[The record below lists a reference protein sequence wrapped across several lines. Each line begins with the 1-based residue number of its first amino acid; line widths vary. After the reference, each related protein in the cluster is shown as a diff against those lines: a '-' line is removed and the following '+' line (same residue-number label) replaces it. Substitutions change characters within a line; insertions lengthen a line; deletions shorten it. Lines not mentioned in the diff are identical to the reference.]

1 MSNREQALRDALDE
15 VRIGDEGAAED
26 RAWRVVAAAG
36 VAGVD
41 RPARR
46 RRHRWR
52 AAQVALVAA
61 LIALVVSPAGASVR
75 HWVADRIEP
84 GAPHAVPVLSSLP
97 GHGSLLVD
105 SAKGPWVVHPDGSK
119 RLLGDYAEASW
130 SPHGLYAVVTRGHE
144 LAAVEPD
151 GTPRWTLTRPG
162 HVALARWNGP
172 DGFRIAYLEGRALR
186 VVDGDGTGDRFIAGG
201 VAPVAPAW
209 RSGPGHEVAYATQRG
224 AVVAFSA
231 DSRRRVFATAP
242 NVGLQ
247 RSVSRS
253 ASEVGARAGVSLSPS
268 AAGARADVSGAA
280 ADVLS
285 LQWSGASLLVTRED
299 RVEMLGTDGRPVWTW
314 TPPAGS
320 HVRSATVA
328 PDGDRV
334 AVVAADG
341 HTSRVLLV
349 AKAHSSRVLFAGP
362 GDFAAPS
369 WSPEGR
375 WLLLPWTS
383 ADQWLFLEPGS
394 GTGKLH
400 AVAHLAKQFSPG
412 DPTTAR
418 FPSVV
423 GWCCTVH

>member
-1 MSNREQALRDALDE
+1 MSDREQALRDALDE
-15 VRIGDEGAAED
+15 TRVGDEAAAED

-41 RPARR
+41 RPVRR

-97 GHGSLLVD
+97 GRGSLLVD
-105 SAKGPWVVHPDGSK
+105 SARGPWVVHPDGSK
-119 RLLGDYAEASW
+119 RLLGDYTEASW

-162 HVALARWNGP
+162 RVELARWNGP

-186 VVDGDGTGDRFIAGG
+186 VVNGDGTGDRFIAGG
-201 VAPVAPAW
+201 AAAVAPAW
-209 RSGPGHEVAYATQRG
+209 RSGPRHEVADATKRG

-231 DSRRRVFATAP
+231 DSRRRIFVTAP
-242 NVGLQ
+242 SAGLRRPASRPAPDAGE
-247 RSVSRS
+247 RS
-253 ASEVGARAGVSLSPS
+253 GVS
-268 AAGARADVSGAA
+268 GTA
-280 ADVLS
+280 ADAGVLS
-285 LQWSGASLLVTRED
+285 LQWSGSRLLVTRED
-299 RVEMLGTDGRPVWTW
+299 RVELLGTAGRPVWTW

-328 PDGDRV
+328 PGGDRV
-334 AVVAADG
+334 AVVTADG
-341 HTSRVLLV
+341 GTSRVLLV
-349 AKAHSSRVLFAGP
+349 AKAHPSRVLFAGP
-362 GDFAAPS
+362 GTFDAPR

-375 WLLLPWTS
+375 WLLLPWAS
-383 ADQWLFLEPGS
+383 ADQWLFLEPES

-400 AVAHLAKQFSPG
+400 AVAHLAMQFSPG

>member
-1 MSNREQALRDALDE
+1 MNDREQALREALDE
-15 VRIGDEGAAED
+15 VRVDDEGAAED

-36 VAGVD
+36 AAGVD

-84 GAPHAVPVLSSLP
+84 GAPRAVPVLSSLP

-144 LAAVEPD
+144 LSAVEPD
-151 GTPRWTLTRPG
+151 GIPRWTLTRPG

-186 VVDGDGTGDRFIAGG
+186 VVDGDGTDDRFIAGS
-201 VAPVAPAW
+201 AAAVAPAW
-209 RSGPGHEVAYATQRG
+209 RSGPGHEVAFATERG
-224 AVVAFSA
+224 AVVVFSA
-231 DSRRRVFATAP
+231 DSRRRIFTTASSAGP
-242 NVGLQ
+242 RRPAS
-247 RSVSRS
+247 RSVS
-253 ASEVGARAGVSLSPS
+253 GAGPRPGVSGIGP
-268 AAGARADVSGAA
+268 GVGI
-280 ADVLS
+280 LS
-285 LQWSGASLLVTRED
+285 LQWTGDRLLVTRED
-299 RVEMLGTDGRPVWTW
+299 RVELLGPAGRPVWTW
-314 TPPAGS
+314 TPPPGS

-328 PDGDRV
+328 PGGDRV
-334 AVVAADG
+334 AVVTGDG
-341 HTSRVLLV
+341 HTSRVLLI
-349 AKAHSSRVLFAGP
+349 AKEHRSRVLFAGP
-362 GDFAAPS
+362 GNFAAPS

-412 DPTTAR
+412 APTAAR

>member
-1 MSNREQALRDALDE
+1 MNGREGALRDALAE
-15 VRIGDEGAAED
+15 VRVGDESAAED
-26 RAWRVVAAAG
+26 RAWRVVSAAG

-52 AAQVALVAA
+52 AAEVAVAAA

-84 GAPHAVPVLSSLP
+84 GVPHAVPVLSSLP
-97 GHGSLLVD
+97 GDGSLLVD
-105 SAKGPWVVHPDGSK
+105 SARGPWVVHPDGSK

-130 SPHGLYAVVTRGHE
+130 SPHGLYAIVTRGHE

-162 HVALARWNGP
+162 QVELARWNGP

-201 VAPVAPAW
+201 AAAVAPAW
-209 RSGPGHEVAYATQRG
+209 RSGSGHEVAYATRRG

-231 DSRRRVFATAP
+231 DSRRRIFATA
-242 NVGLQ
+242 
-247 RSVSRS
+247 
-253 ASEVGARAGVSLSPS
+253 ASPG
-268 AAGARADVSGAA
+268 
-280 ADVLS
+280 VLS
-285 LQWSGASLLVTRED
+285 LQWSGARLLVTREA
-299 RVEMLGTDGRPVWTW
+299 RVELLGPDGRPVRTW

-320 HVRSATVA
+320 RVRSATVA
-328 PDGDRV
+328 PGGDRV
-334 AVVAADG
+334 AVVTADG
-341 HTSRVLLV
+341 GTGRVLLI
-349 AKAHSSRVLFAGP
+349 AKAQPSRVLFAGP
-362 GDFAAPS
+362 GNFAAPR

-375 WLLLPWTS
+375 WLLLPWPS

-394 GTGKLH
+394 GTGRLH

-412 DPTTAR
+412 DPATAR